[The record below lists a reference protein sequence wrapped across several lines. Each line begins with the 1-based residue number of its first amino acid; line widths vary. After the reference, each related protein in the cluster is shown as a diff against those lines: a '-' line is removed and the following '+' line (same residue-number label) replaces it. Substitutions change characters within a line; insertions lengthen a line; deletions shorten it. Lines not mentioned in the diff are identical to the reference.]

1 LSFIAS
7 PFPTRAT
14 YDAWLALPP
23 DEAAAALEAAER
35 EQAAAASSAATTA
48 VLPGSFA
55 WVSKDPR
62 TGQLVPYDE
71 RSSRHLEIASRHLE
85 EEATLLVNAEDA
97 GFIVIITFD
106 HEGGRHVQRSANG
119 TGERPVRRTVDGT
132 TVHFDGVSHSVPP
145 DWTCRFRRVAWVHLD
160 PVSGVVAPYSKENAD
175 NAERALRTRVTACG
189 VHINLPNGTT
199 LNAVLS
205 IKLDGGEHSQSTFG
219 GFREVRR
226 LELPDGADSSEVDVY
241 RLPPDDSIDSERY
254 RFSRTENHTHTHSV
268 PLSLGCYMEEEALPL
283 TTFASL
289 RDLEA
294 GLSQISYPKEHL
306 SGLARRL
313 KTGPWVTACRAL
325 SDAFNSSDLTS
336 NRPLTDH
343 LRAIMRKW
351 MDDGLMTT
359 EHPHVIQP
367 TDRLLDD
374 LEGANARGY
383 LVVTRTAR
391 SFGSNPLKIAAAAA
405 YLLLNPDCIA
415 DPEPDPPAVHPEV
428 AFNALRAAALADFP
442 PQPPLPPSD
451 AETAAA
457 ELPVATLGVAGA
469 ELAIPE
475 VVMGD
480 EA

>member
-1 LSFIAS
+1 MLSFIAS

-268 PLSLGCYMEEEALPL
+268 PLSLGCYMEEE
-283 TTFASL
+283 
-289 RDLEA
+289 
-294 GLSQISYPKEHL
+294 
-306 SGLARRL
+306 
-313 KTGPWVTACRAL
+313 
-325 SDAFNSSDLTS
+325 
-336 NRPLTDH
+336 
-343 LRAIMRKW
+343 
-351 MDDGLMTT
+351 
-359 EHPHVIQP
+359 
-367 TDRLLDD
+367 
-374 LEGANARGY
+374 
-383 LVVTRTAR
+383 VTRTRPPCHA
-391 SFGSNPLKIAAAAA
+391 SFPTATPSAPFPSPPSTPKHGHSHPPPRPPVTSPHHGSAPL
-405 YLLLNPDCIA
+405 LVTHTC
-415 DPEPDPPAVHPEV
+415 VG
-428 AFNALRAAALADFP
+428 
-442 PQPPLPPSD
+442 QPPHPYLTPTPRTPHPP
-451 AETAAA
+451 
-457 ELPVATLGVAGA
+457 
-469 ELAIPE
+469 
-475 VVMGD
+475 
-480 EA
+480 